1 MVRGERGK
9 QGFSHHCS
17 WCKLKSLL
25 IKRSEHSRFACQG
38 MPSIMNL
45 SLKKLAASTL
55 ILASL
60 SSFASLANATV
71 TAQQSAVIL
80 KTFSDTSVKDFRQ
93 FLNSLANADVV
104 KTADFGPAISAFLD
118 NKPLSAAQ
126 QNDIHRLLGLYTR
139 MKYGSAATET
149 LRELVAIPTVR
160 VDGVAQHENPA
171 FIKIADK
178 IKSLAEGFDLKF
190 RNVDNRVYEV
200 SLDGASDEVVGIH
213 VHADVVPVTLDNW
226 VLPDGTRLDPFKV
239 TLIGD
244 RMYGRG
250 TEDDKNGIVVALYAM
265 KVIKEEKLPLAR
277 NFKLLID
284 TTEETAGDAIPYYF
298 ERNPTPAYNLALDG
312 GYPVVIAEKGYGT
325 VMASF
330 ARRQAEGEG
339 AEIVSMTGGMAT
351 NQIPSKSVAT
361 LLTDKPAELAASL
374 QQAGAEYVKSN
385 GGDFEVDARV
395 DGKDV
400 KLTVTGVSA
409 HSSAPQSG
417 VNPVARM
424 LDFINSLQGKVA
436 LKHNQITDAA
446 RYAADN
452 WGLDYLGSKLG
463 VGFSDDFMGPLT
475 ASLTYVAMDEKA
487 FKLAVNLRV
496 PKGKSPQVLKS
507 EIAEKLAAWSTKTA
521 IKPAFDYSIA
531 EPMYRN
537 PEGEWVKAL
546 LAVASENLGMEHTF
560 GTSAG
565 ATSVH
570 SLPNGVQF
578 GLARPEVKYTGHTDN
593 EFKTTGQFLL
603 DLQIV
608 TEMMGR
614 IGQLPKL

>member
-1 MVRGERGK
+1 MD
-9 QGFSHHCS
+9 F
-17 WCKLKSLL
+17 
-25 IKRSEHSRFACQG
+25 
-38 MPSIMNL
+38 
-45 SLKKLAASTL
+45 SLKHLAASTL

-60 SSFASLANATV
+60 SSFTV
-71 TAQQSAVIL
+71 AAQTNISAQQSATIL
-80 KTFSDTSVKDFRQ
+80 KNFSDASAKDFRQ
-93 FLNSLANADVV
+93 FLAGVAKSDLA
-104 KTADFGPAISAFLD
+104 KTADLGPAISAFQD
-118 NKPLSAAQ
+118 NKTLTPEQ
-126 QNDIHRLLGLYTR
+126 QNEIHRLLGLYAR
-139 MKYGSAATET
+139 VKYGAAATET
-149 LRELVAIPTVR
+149 LRELVAIPTFQVE
-160 VDGVAQHENPA
+160 GVAQHDNPE
-171 FIKIADK
+171 FMKIADK
-178 IKSLAEGFDLKF
+178 IKSLAQSFNLNF
-190 RNVDNRVYEV
+190 RNIDNRVYEI
-200 SLDGASDEVVGIH
+200 SLEGSGDEVVGIH
-213 VHADVVPVTLDNW
+213 AHADVVPVTPENW
-226 VLPDGTRLDPFKV
+226 VLKDGTRLDPFKV

-284 TTEETAGDAIPYYF
+284 TTEETTGDAIPYYF
-298 ERNPTPAYNLALDG
+298 EHNPTPNYNLALDG

-325 VMASF
+325 VMGSF
-330 ARRQAEGEG
+330 ARRDGEGQG
-339 AEIVSMTGGMAT
+339 AEITSMTGGLAT
-351 NQIPSKSVAT
+351 NQIPSASVAT
-361 LLTDKPAELAASL
+361 LVTDRPAELAASL
-374 QQAGAEYVKSN
+374 QKAGSEYAKRN
-385 GGDFEVDARV
+385 GGNFEVSANVV
-395 DGKDV
+395 DKDV

-409 HSSAPQSG
+409 HSSEPESG

-424 LDFINSLQGKVA
+424 LDFINSLDGKVA
-436 LKHNQITDAA
+436 LKHNHITDAA

-452 WGLDYLGSKLG
+452 WGLDYLGGKLG
-463 VGFSDDFMGPLT
+463 VGFADDFMGPLT
-475 ASLTYVAMDEKA
+475 TSLTFVGMDDTT

-496 PKGKSPQVLKS
+496 PKGKSPEALKA
-507 EIAEKLAAWSTKTA
+507 EIAEKIGTWSKKSHVAAT
-521 IKPAFDYSIA
+521 FDYSVA

-546 LAVASENLGMEHTF
+546 LAVASENLSMEHKY

-570 SLPNGVQF
+570 ELPNGVQF

-593 EFKTTGQFLL
+593 EFKTVDQFLL

>member
-1 MVRGERGK
+1 
-9 QGFSHHCS
+9 
-17 WCKLKSLL
+17 
-25 IKRSEHSRFACQG
+25 
-38 MPSIMNL
+38 MNF
-45 SLKKLAASTL
+45 SLKHLAASTL

-60 SSFASLANATV
+60 SSFTLTAQANITP
-71 TAQQSAVIL
+71 QQSAAIL
-80 KTFSDTSVKDFRQ
+80 KTFSDASVSDFRQ
-93 FLNSLANADVV
+93 FLGSLAKSDLG
-104 KTADFGPAISAFLD
+104 KTANLTPAISAFLD
-118 NKPLSAAQ
+118 NKPLTPEQ
-126 QNDIHRLLGLYTR
+126 QNEIHRLLGLYAR
-139 MKYGSAATET
+139 VKYGSAATES
-149 LRELVAIPTVR
+149 LRELVAIPTFR
-160 VDGVAQHENPA
+160 VDGVDQHDNPE
-171 FIKIADK
+171 FIKIAEK
-178 IKSLAEGFDLKF
+178 IKGLAQAFNLNF
-190 RNVDNRVYEV
+190 RNIDNRVYEV
-200 SLDGASDEVVGIH
+200 SLEGSNDEVVGIH
-213 VHADVVPVTLDNW
+213 AHADVVPVTPENW
-226 VLPDGTRLDPFKV
+226 VLKDGTKLDPFKV

-265 KVIKEEKLPLAR
+265 KIIKEEKLPLAR

-284 TTEETAGDAIPYYF
+284 TTEETTGDAIPYYF
-298 ERNPTPAYNLALDG
+298 EHNPTPNYNLALDG

-325 VMASF
+325 VMANF
-330 ARRQAEGEG
+330 AKRKAEGTG

-351 NQIPSKSVAT
+351 NQIPSTSVVT
-361 LLTDKPAELAASL
+361 LSTEKPAELAASL
-374 QQAGAEYVKSN
+374 QKAGLEFAKSN
-385 GGDFEVDARV
+385 SGNFDVTAKV

-409 HSSAPQSG
+409 HSSEPESG

-424 LDFINSLQGKVA
+424 LEFINSLDSKVA
-436 LKHNQITDAA
+436 LKHNHITDAA

-463 VGFSDDFMGPLT
+463 VGFSDTFMGPLT
-475 ASLTYVAMDEKA
+475 ASLTYVAMDDKT

-496 PKGKSPQVLKS
+496 PKGKSPETLKS
-507 EIAEKLAAWSTKTA
+507 EIADKLGAWSKKTDIA
-521 IKPAFDYSIA
+521 VAFDYSIA

-546 LAVASENLGMEHTF
+546 LAVASENLGMEHKY

-570 SLPNGVQF
+570 ELPNGVQF

-593 EFKTTGQFLL
+593 EFKTVDQFLL